1 MCRSIHG
8 CVLGQMVSRSEYVFR
23 GIDFSGV
30 TILDAGTGAGNTTM
44 LLARKL
50 EEAGGKGRII
60 SVDIDP
66 ATFPSVKERLGDLAR
81 FVEFVKAD
89 LTSMPQIE
97 SGSIDIVVCTATLC
111 ALNDRPLKA
120 LRGLSEFYRVL
131 KKGGWLI
138 FSEEYPLPKATRPEE
153 EVQVLRWQMYK
164 SIAELLDG
172 EHWTEIYPEELELA
186 ASLVGFKNIEWRRFE
201 GGPLKRVTMEEWKE
215 VMPEM
220 IRKID
225 DKQLQKAFMELIQK
239 IWDKFE
245 KEGGVESP
253 FYVMRMRK

>member
-1 MCRSIHG
+1 
-8 CVLGQMVSRSEYVFR
+8 MVSWSEYLFR
-23 GIDFSGV
+23 GIDFSNA

-44 LLARKL
+44 LLAKKL
-50 EEAGGKGRII
+50 EEAGSNGRII
-60 SVDIDP
+60 SVDMDA
-66 ATFPSVKERLGDLAR
+66 ATFPSVKEKLRELAK

-89 LTSMPQIE
+89 LTRMPQIE
-97 SGSIDIVVCTATLC
+97 SESIDVVVCTATLC

-120 LRGLSEFYRVL
+120 LQGLYEFYRVL

-138 FSEEYPLPKATRPEE
+138 FSEEYPLPKATGPEE
-153 EVQVLRWQMYK
+153 KVQVLRWQMYK
-164 SIAELLDG
+164 SIAELVDG
-172 EHWTEIYPEELELA
+172 EHWTEIYPQELEFA

-225 DKQLQKAFMELIQK
+225 DRQLQKAFMDLTQN
-239 IWDKFE
+239 IWKKYE
-245 KEGGVESP
+245 KEGGIEPPS
-253 FYVMRMRK
+253 YVMRMRK